1 MVGGK
6 QIEVMG
12 VISDEDYAKGRCFQ
26 NAAVETPAET
36 VLKAPVYRPVSKS
49 FTKPALKGG
58 ALTDSEHEKPLCK
71 PRHDLN
77 APGIAHA
84 QLNDFFFT
92 FYVLIVINACNIY
105 TSKKKIEKKM
115 LHRRSLY

>member
-58 ALTDSEHEKPLCK
+58 ALTDSEPEKPICK

-84 QLNDFFFT
+84 QLND
-92 FYVLIVINACNIY
+92 LIDACNIY
-105 TSKKKIEKKM
+105 TSEN
-115 LHRRSLY
+115 LHLKSI

>member
-26 NAAVETPAET
+26 DAAVETPAET

-49 FTKPALKGG
+49 FSRPALMGG
-58 ALTDSEHEKPLCK
+58 ALRETEPDKPICK
-71 PRHDLN
+71 PRYDPN
-77 APGIAHA
+77 TPGTAHA
-84 QLNDFFFT
+84 QLIQH
-92 FYVLIVINACNIY
+92 LSI
-105 TSKKKIEKKM
+105 
-115 LHRRSLY
+115 L